1 MWPPFAVLTQL
12 VMSKTHS
19 LGNIGCG
26 CSNMN
31 GIIRSLFWVA
41 HSPVS
46 HWKDKILI
54 RSSTTGHTLISGCYN
69 NIFFIVFVSK
79 MLFVSKASTLECGGC
94 YLLCLLFSFKI
105 CYLFIKRLPPFWK
118 TPARSDVLPI
128 SLTLPE
134 VIKLGSSFFTLVI
147 ESSTSSWMWSIPITF
162 PLGPTCNAQKECQCT
177 IYSRTTKSCHVPCHF
192 LLIWC
197 RNHQSMCL
205 PVKCGSPFVRSK
217 LKGCRCQSPRQGLWL
232 PRTAG
237 HVEAPGHRHAGWVR
251 GK

>member
-147 ESSTSSWMWSIPITF
+147 ESSTSSWMWSINSYNLPFRTYLQCPKRVPVYNLLKNYQELPCAMSFFVNLMSKPPKYVFTRQVWLTIRAKQTERM
-162 PLGPTCNAQKECQCT
+162 PLPEPTSRALAPS
-177 IYSRTTKSCHVPCHF
+177 YSWSC
-192 LLIWC
+192 
-197 RNHQSMCL
+197 
-205 PVKCGSPFVRSK
+205 RSS
-217 LKGCRCQSPRQGLWL
+217 R
-232 PRTAG
+232 A
-237 HVEAPGHRHAGWVR
+237 
-251 GK
+251 